1 MDQMQTGADYA
12 DALEQRFAALLALY
26 EQLTP
31 EQIEHDEV
39 VEGWTP
45 KTLLAHVAFWDD
57 FQTRRMQDALR
68 GVTAERGVAQPVE
81 DNDRR
86 LQADRDR
93 SWEEILAQAQ
103 AYRSR
108 MIGFALG
115 LDEATLTA
123 KYREGERT
131 LVLAYLLQHM
141 INHTVEH
148 TEQLQ
153 AYVIAARSS

>member
-1 MDQMQTGADYA
+1 MQTGADYA

-68 GVTAERGVAQPVE
+68 GVTAEKGVVQPVE

-115 LDEATLTA
+115 LDEATLTT
-123 KYREGERT
+123 KLPEGERT

-141 INHTVEH
+141 INHTTEH
-148 TEQLQ
+148 AEQLQ
-153 AYVIAARSS
+153 AYLAAERSG